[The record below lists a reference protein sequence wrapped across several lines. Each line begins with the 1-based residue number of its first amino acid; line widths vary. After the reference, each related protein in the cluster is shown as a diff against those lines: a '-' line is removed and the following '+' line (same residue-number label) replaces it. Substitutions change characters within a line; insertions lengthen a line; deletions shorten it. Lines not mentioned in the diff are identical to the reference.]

1 MADHARSDDPAV
13 QAQLDRLA
21 KLSPG
26 ADTLGLER
34 ITALLER
41 LSNPHLSLPP
51 VFHVAGTNGKGST
64 CAVLRAALEGD
75 GKKVHV
81 YTSPHLVRFNERIRL
96 AGELISDAMLAAYLS
111 RVLDQAE
118 GIGASFFEVT
128 TAVAFLAFHE
138 HPADACIIE
147 VGLGGRLDATNV
159 LGTTAASGVAQLGI
173 DHEAFLGSAIEGIA
187 REKAAIARPG
197 RPLVTLAYPFEVR
210 EAVAETAR
218 AQGSYVLRE
227 GSDWSCLALPDM
239 LKVVVEGRTVEAD
252 LPALPGLHQA
262 QNAGLAIAMLLSQK
276 IVDVSAVALK
286 AAPAKML
293 WPARLQTLS
302 DGPLTDR
309 APGRTVRLDGGH
321 NISAAE
327 ALARWL
333 ATEPQ
338 HILIIGM
345 LANKDAAGLIA
356 TLASRIKGVIAV
368 PIPGHDHHGPADLA
382 LLAEQ
387 HGITSVTAS
396 DLSQAMAMAAH
407 FPDAPILIA
416 GSLYLAGE
424 ALRLNRE
431 FPV

>member
-41 LSNPHLSLPP
+41 LGNPHLILPP

-64 CAVLRAALEGD
+64 CAVLRAALEED
-75 GKKVHV
+75 GKSVHV
-81 YTSPHLVRFNERIRL
+81 YTSPHLVRFNERIRI
-96 AGELISDAMLAAYLS
+96 AGELISDAMLADYLR
-111 RVLDQAE
+111 RVLDHAE
-118 GIGASFFEVT
+118 GLGASFFEVT

-138 HPADACIIE
+138 HPADACVIE

-187 REKAAIARPG
+187 REKASIACPG

-210 EAVAETAR
+210 ETVAETAR
-218 AQGSYVLRE
+218 AAGSYVLRE

-239 LKVVVEGRTVEAD
+239 LKVVVEGRTIEAE

-276 IVDVSAVALK
+276 IVEVSNTALQM
-286 AAPAKML
+286 APAKAI

-302 DGPLTDR
+302 AGPLTGR
-309 APGRTVRLDGGH
+309 VPGRTVRLDGGH
-321 NISAAE
+321 NLSAAE
-327 ALARWL
+327 AIARWL
-333 ATEPQ
+333 ATEPK
-338 HILIIGM
+338 HVLVVGM
-345 LANKDAAGLIA
+345 LANKDAAGWIA
-356 TLASRIKGVIAV
+356 TMAPRAAGLIAV
-368 PIPGHDHHGPADLA
+368 PIPGHDHHSPAELA
-382 LLAEQ
+382 LMAEANSL
-387 HGITSVTAS
+387 TAVTAS
-396 DLSQAMAMAAH
+396 NLEQAMAMAGH
-407 FPDAPILIA
+407 FPEAPVLIG

>member
-1 MADHARSDDPAV
+1 MADHARSDSPAV
-13 QAQLDRLA
+13 QAQLDRLSA
-21 KLSPG
+21 LSPG
-26 ADTLGLER
+26 ADILGLER
-34 ITALLER
+34 ITQLLER
-41 LSNPHLSLPP
+41 LHNPHLSLPP

-81 YTSPHLVRFNERIRL
+81 YTSPHLVRFNERIRI
-96 AGELISDAMLAAYLS
+96 AGDLISDDMLAAYLG
-111 RVLDQAE
+111 RALDHAE

-147 VGLGGRLDATNV
+147 VGMGGRLDATNV
-159 LGTTAASGVAQLGI
+159 LGSTAASGVAQLGI

-218 AQGSYVLRE
+218 ARGSYVLRE
-227 GSDWSCLALPDM
+227 GGDWSCLALPDR
-239 LKVVVEGRTVEAD
+239 LKVVVEGRTIEAD

-276 IVDVSAVALK
+276 TIEVSTASLQ

-293 WPARLQTLS
+293 WPARLQTLGS
-302 DGPLTDR
+302 GPLTDHV
-309 APGRTVRLDGGH
+309 PGRTVRLDGGH
-321 NISAAE
+321 NLAAAE

-333 ATEPQ
+333 ATEPN
-338 HILIIGM
+338 HVLVVGM

-356 TLASRIKGVIAV
+356 TLAPRVAGLVAV
-368 PIPGHDHHGPADLA
+368 PIPGHEHHAPADLA

-387 HGITSVTAS
+387 HGITAVTAS
-396 DLSQAMAMAAH
+396 DLSQAMAMAGH
-407 FPDAPILIA
+407 FPDAPVLIA

-424 ALRLNRE
+424 AMRLNNE
-431 FPV
+431 LPV